1 MTYCLGMLLKDGLVM
16 ISDSRTN
23 AGLDHIA
30 VFRKMTIWNEPGDRT
45 IMMAVA
51 GNLAITQ
58 EVVHFLQVG
67 VTLPDEET
75 PKTIM
80 NVSSMFE
87 AAQLVGAAVR
97 RSYRID
103 GERLEQEASGF
114 NCSFIIGGQIKGDK
128 MRLFQVYS
136 AGNFIEA
143 STDTCYFQ
151 IGEMK
156 YGKPILDRALSY
168 DTKLTQASKLALISM
183 DSTLR
188 SNLSVGLPLD
198 LAVYNRD
205 SLELGMHQQFDEH
218 DAYFA
223 DIRQRW
229 SQSLKDA
236 FLALP
241 DPSW

>member
-30 VFRKMTIWNEPGDRT
+30 VFRKMTIWNEPGDRV
-45 IMMAVA
+45 IVIAAA

-58 EVVHFLQVG
+58 EVIHFLHVG
-67 VTLPDEET
+67 VTLPDEEE

-80 NVSSMFE
+80 SVTSMFE

-103 GERLEQEASGF
+103 GERLEKENSGF
-114 NCSFIIGGQIKGDK
+114 NCSFLIGGQVGGDK
-128 MRLFQVYS
+128 ARLFQVYS
-136 AGNFIEA
+136 AGNFIE
-143 STDTCYFQ
+143 STADTCYFQ

-168 DTKLTQASKLALISM
+168 DTKLTQAGKLALISM

-198 LAVYNRD
+198 MAVYHRD
-205 SLELGMHQQFDEH
+205 SLELGMHRQFDEH
-218 DAYFA
+218 DPYFA
-223 DIRQRW
+223 EISQRW
-229 SQSLKDA
+229 SKSLKDA